1 VETEVETENEDSG
14 NEYDDGQG
22 RVAPAAA
29 AAAAAATSTAAGGE
43 EEQQQWWAN
52 LIVQQLHRSD
62 PHAMRQ
68 LLRKAAFIPAFL
80 RKDVWRL
87 LILGRV
93 EAGGGKDAEGD
104 VTALDA
110 AILSTDLDLENQRVV
125 RVDVERTRPALDQ
138 FKRPRVKNLLARILT
153 YHCKTHGLGYKQG
166 MHEVLAPFVALSD
179 PELPT
184 SDISLCYSAFL
195 RRFLPYAFNQDEEFL
210 SLQICF
216 RLFRL
221 LLLYHHPRLCRFLD
235 QYQLQ
240 PELYA
245 TPWFMTLFSNSL
257 DLPRL
262 YEVWDFY
269 LYWGDP
275 ALHHFVVLAFVI
287 GNADA
292 ILKAEEANLPET
304 MCRLTDGMRSV
315 EEVRALM
322 RTAKDLMLNTPKS
335 FRKILRSALYANL
348 SQSQMN
354 LVLNT
359 LQVSSCIPVSAEE
372 ITSYVLHKNPHRQLD
387 QDSDGDEESVL
398 DDAIA
403 SASGA
408 ASDAAT
414 GRRDCNGGGGG
425 GGGDCSHSLKSPR
438 NGGGGTGGGGG
449 PGKASPSPQRRAE
462 RAAMRS
468 LRVHRQ
474 YIILDCRPRG
484 EFESCRLAPAL
495 HLDPD
500 LLTSPEKLDAKLKE
514 FMPLQGVAHFCLVG
528 AGDDDM
534 GAVGQRK
541 NTSSDLSG
549 EAMGLRTV
557 SNSKSDSP
565 GRAGLVGEAGFLAD
579 RGGSGDMFSKPEGGF
594 GRDSNI
600 KEGGFFGGF
609 SRALSRGY
617 GHAAAASKDGE
628 EEIGRE
634 EDVQVT
640 RLVLMLLQYNFPF
653 ISHVRG
659 DMAAI
664 LEELSAQALAEKEGQ
679 HADNGDFHET
689 LHGALIGA
697 DSDRVREQLMHIS
710 PEKTTKGLF
719 AGLSKWSKKD
729 DKGASA
735 FYASKGGGL
744 GSATAGSKGGKA
756 ADGDDPAP
764 LAKKNADAT
773 AASSRGRGGLGRRD
787 TEDFYMVTK
796 PQDHSPAAEGKSS
809 KRRLFGGVMDRFDN
823 NNNNNNNN
831 ARADGDAA
839 SSSSLAGAA
848 RKQPWLLSPGR
859 SSREARQEA
868 PGREPPAAAAAP
880 FSVLDASAAA
890 EGKPKKATA
899 TATWTKPAA
908 RKRDTP
914 DRLANFFGKILGV
927 KDDALPDRPIDLPP
941 GGGTAD
947 EAKRARSP
955 TTPGVA
961 AAGATG
967 APSAGE
973 PRASESLVSSSDAAA
988 GRGAAAPAPAAAS
1001 SAETPLATAVYSA
1014 TTVSA
1019 ATADAMPV
1027 AVAVAVPL
1035 SDPAAP
1041 ARRPSRSSRT
1051 HRTGSAAAAG
1061 GSRSEG
1067 EVVLVAGTGRVV
1079 SIRDWIAKEERE
1091 NGGAVR
1097 VFSAQRVLDG
1107 KVQKKC
1113 RLAVSR
1119 KSLTQFDDV
1128 QDGDGGATA
1137 AGGGPRG
1144 VVTEH
1149 RGLRHLARITSRKK
1163 HADLIVFHFK
1173 SRSGSGASATGT
1185 AAAAATA
1192 SAAASSSSRRSRS
1205 SSDSKS
1211 HPDILFFFMKDH
1223 ADCLRMVK
1231 ENYRKVTQGDASS
1244 SSSSRSS
1251 STATAASRR
1260 SPGAEPS
1267 DDPNRRHGRQTAK
1280 AVAGAAAGAGM
1291 LVVGAAG
1298 AGMAVAGAAGVAVGA
1313 AFAAGVAAG
1322 ASRKDGGHEEREP
1335 RSSTSPSQTRRRGGS
1350 DGAAAAGLS
1359 GEKPERRRSGGWIPI
1374 DAPGEERRG
1383 SDHGGGGRRPPSSV
1397 SRRASFSRTTGGIE
1411 RGHGG
1416 SSSSRRT
1423 RGASSKNRSGK
1434 DTDGP
1439 SWLGRK

>member
-1 VETEVETENEDSG
+1 
-14 NEYDDGQG
+14 
-22 RVAPAAA
+22 
-29 AAAAAATSTAAGGE
+29 
-43 EEQQQWWAN
+43 
-52 LIVQQLHRSD
+52 
-62 PHAMRQ
+62 
-68 LLRKAAFIPAFL
+68 
-80 RKDVWRL
+80 
-87 LILGRV
+87 
-93 EAGGGKDAEGD
+93 
-104 VTALDA
+104 LDA

-287 GNADA
+287 GNAEA

-304 MCRLTDGMRSV
+304 MCRLTYGMRSV

-372 ITSYVLHKNPHRQLD
+372 ITSYVLHKNPHQQLD
-387 QDSDGDEESVL
+387 QESDGDEESVL

-403 SASGA
+403 SSSGA

-414 GRRDCNGGGGG
+414 GRRDCNGGGGSDG
-425 GGGDCSHSLKSPR
+425 SHSLKSPR
-438 NGGGGTGGGGG
+438 IDGGGGGGGG
-449 PGKASPSPQRRAE
+449 PGRASPSPQRRAE

-565 GRAGLVGEAGFLAD
+565 GRAGLAGEAGSLAD
-579 RGGSGDMFSKPEGGF
+579 RGGSGDMFSKPEGGL
-594 GRDSNI
+594 GRDSNSR
-600 KEGGFFGGF
+600 EGGFLGGF

-617 GHAAAASKDGE
+617 GHAAAAGKDGE

-710 PEKTTKGLF
+710 PEKTSKGLF

-735 FYASKGGGL
+735 SYASKGGGL
-744 GSATAGSKGGKA
+744 GSATAWSKGGKA
-756 ADGDDPAP
+756 ADGDDPAS
-764 LAKKNADAT
+764 LGKKNADAT

-796 PQDHSPAAEGKSS
+796 PQDHSPAAERKSS
-809 KRRLFGGVMDRFDN
+809 KRRLFGGVMDRFDNNNNNINNN

-868 PGREPPAAAAAP
+868 PRREPPRAAAAP
-880 FSVLDASAAA
+880 SSILEASAAA
-890 EGKPKKATA
+890 EGKQKTATATA

-941 GGGTAD
+941 GGGAAD
-947 EAKRARSP
+947 EATRARSP

-961 AAGATG
+961 VAGATG
-967 APSAGE
+967 APASAAGGGATGAPSSGE
-973 PRASESLVSSSDAAA
+973 PRASESLVSSPDAAA
-988 GRGAAAPAPAAAS
+988 GSGAATAATAAAS
-1001 SAETPLATAVYSA
+1001 TAETPLATAVYSA

-1019 ATADAMPV
+1019 AAADAMPV

-1051 HRTGSAAAAG
+1051 QRTRAAAGG

-1119 KSLTQFDDV
+1119 KNLTQV
-1128 QDGDGGATA
+1128 RCGAGQGSAWADGH
-1137 AGGGPRG
+1137 RG
-1144 VVTEH
+1144 V
-1149 RGLRHLARITSRKK
+1149 
-1163 HADLIVFHFK
+1163 
-1173 SRSGSGASATGT
+1173 
-1185 AAAAATA
+1185 
-1192 SAAASSSSRRSRS
+1192 
-1205 SSDSKS
+1205 
-1211 HPDILFFFMKDH
+1211 
-1223 ADCLRMVK
+1223 
-1231 ENYRKVTQGDASS
+1231 
-1244 SSSSRSS
+1244 
-1251 STATAASRR
+1251 
-1260 SPGAEPS
+1260 
-1267 DDPNRRHGRQTAK
+1267 
-1280 AVAGAAAGAGM
+1280 
-1291 LVVGAAG
+1291 
-1298 AGMAVAGAAGVAVGA
+1298 
-1313 AFAAGVAAG
+1313 
-1322 ASRKDGGHEEREP
+1322 
-1335 RSSTSPSQTRRRGGS
+1335 
-1350 DGAAAAGLS
+1350 
-1359 GEKPERRRSGGWIPI
+1359 
-1374 DAPGEERRG
+1374 
-1383 SDHGGGGRRPPSSV
+1383 
-1397 SRRASFSRTTGGIE
+1397 
-1411 RGHGG
+1411 
-1416 SSSSRRT
+1416 
-1423 RGASSKNRSGK
+1423 
-1434 DTDGP
+1434 
-1439 SWLGRK
+1439 

>member
-1 VETEVETENEDSG
+1 
-14 NEYDDGQG
+14 
-22 RVAPAAA
+22 
-29 AAAAAATSTAAGGE
+29 
-43 EEQQQWWAN
+43 
-52 LIVQQLHRSD
+52 
-62 PHAMRQ
+62 MRQ

-80 RKDVWRL
+80 RKDIWRL

-93 EAGGGKDAEGD
+93 EAGGGKGEGSGD
-104 VTALDA
+104 VLALDA

-153 YHCKTHGLGYKQG
+153 YHCKTHGLGLLLFFFSQG

-184 SDISLCYSAFL
+184 SDISLCYSAFIK
-195 RRFLPYAFNQDEEFL
+195 RFLPYAFNQDEEFL

-262 YEVWDFY
+262 YEASSIQAAVWDFY

-287 GNADA
+287 GNAEA

-372 ITSYVLHKNPHRQLD
+372 ITSYILHKNPHRQLD
-387 QDSDGDEESVL
+387 QESDGDEGDDSVL
-398 DDAIA
+398 DNAIA

-408 ASDAAT
+408 ANST
-414 GRRDCNGGGGG
+414 TVRRDGNGSGG
-425 GGGDCSHSLKSPR
+425 GGGD
-438 NGGGGTGGGGG
+438 GGGSG
-449 PGKASPSPQRRAE
+449 PGRASPSPQRRAE

-565 GRAGLVGEAGFLAD
+565 GRAGLGGEAGFLAD
-579 RGGSGDMFSKPEGGF
+579 RGGTGDMFSRPEGGF
-594 GRDSNI
+594 GRDSSH
-600 KEGGFFGGF
+600 KDGGFFGGF
-609 SRALSRGY
+609 SRALTRGY
-617 GHAAAASKDGE
+617 GHAAGKDGE

-679 HADNGDFHET
+679 HADNGNGDFHET

-710 PEKTTKGLF
+710 PEKTSKGLF

-735 FYASKGGGL
+735 SHTSKGGGV
-744 GSATAGSKGGKA
+744 GSTTAGSKGGKA
-756 ADGDDPAP
+756 ADGDDPAS
-764 LAKKNADAT
+764 LAKKDTDA
-773 AASSRGRGGLGRRD
+773 AAAAAASRGRGGLGRRD
-787 TEDFYMVTK
+787 TEDFYMVAK
-796 PQDHSPAAEGKSS
+796 PQDQSPVAERRSS
-809 KRRLFGGVMDRFDN
+809 KRRLFGGVMDRFDS
-823 NNNNNNNN
+823 NNNNN

-839 SSSSLAGAA
+839 SSSSAAAA

-859 SSREARQEA
+859 PSREARPEA
-868 PGREPPAAAAAP
+868 PGREPGAAAAAAAP
-880 FSVLDASAAA
+880 SSVPEASAAA
-890 EGKPKKATA
+890 EEKPKKATA

-908 RKRDTP
+908 RKRDAP

-941 GGGTAD
+941 GGGAAD
-947 EAKRARSP
+947 EATRARSP
-955 TTPGVA
+955 TTNGAA

-967 APSAGE
+967 APSSAAGGGATGAPSGRE
-973 PRASESLVSSSDAAA
+973 QPARETLVSSSDAAA
-988 GRGAAAPAPAAAS
+988 GSGAVAAAAAATNT
-1001 SAETPLATAVYSA
+1001 AEAPLATAVYSA

-1019 ATADAMPV
+1019 ATADALPV

-1041 ARRPSRSSRT
+1041 ARRPSRSGRT
-1051 HRTGSAAAAG
+1051 HRTGAAVAAAG

-1067 EVVLVAGTGRVV
+1067 EAVLVAGTGRVV
-1079 SIRDWIAKEERE
+1079 SIPDWIAKEERE
-1091 NGGAVR
+1091 NGGTVR

-1119 KSLTQFDDV
+1119 KNLTQ
-1128 QDGDGGATA
+1128 
-1137 AGGGPRG
+1137 
-1144 VVTEH
+1144 
-1149 RGLRHLARITSRKK
+1149 
-1163 HADLIVFHFK
+1163 
-1173 SRSGSGASATGT
+1173 
-1185 AAAAATA
+1185 
-1192 SAAASSSSRRSRS
+1192 
-1205 SSDSKS
+1205 
-1211 HPDILFFFMKDH
+1211 
-1223 ADCLRMVK
+1223 
-1231 ENYRKVTQGDASS
+1231 
-1244 SSSSRSS
+1244 
-1251 STATAASRR
+1251 
-1260 SPGAEPS
+1260 
-1267 DDPNRRHGRQTAK
+1267 
-1280 AVAGAAAGAGM
+1280 
-1291 LVVGAAG
+1291 
-1298 AGMAVAGAAGVAVGA
+1298 
-1313 AFAAGVAAG
+1313 
-1322 ASRKDGGHEEREP
+1322 
-1335 RSSTSPSQTRRRGGS
+1335 
-1350 DGAAAAGLS
+1350 
-1359 GEKPERRRSGGWIPI
+1359 
-1374 DAPGEERRG
+1374 
-1383 SDHGGGGRRPPSSV
+1383 
-1397 SRRASFSRTTGGIE
+1397 
-1411 RGHGG
+1411 
-1416 SSSSRRT
+1416 
-1423 RGASSKNRSGK
+1423 
-1434 DTDGP
+1434 
-1439 SWLGRK
+1439 

>member
-1 VETEVETENEDSG
+1 MSTRETEGTSSHVFFGDSDADSGTGFGEEEENPFLVDDRDVGPECSTTTSTSQDNAAPLWQQALLPQPPSSFPVIVPSLSGVETEVETENEDSG

-29 AAAAAATSTAAGGE
+29 AAATSTAAGGE

-52 LIVQQLHRSD
+52 LIVQQLHQSD

-93 EAGGGKDAEGD
+93 EAGGGKDEEGD
-104 VTALDA
+104 VAALDA

-287 GNADA
+287 GNAEA

-387 QDSDGDEESVL
+387 QESDGDEESVL

-403 SASGA
+403 SASGT

-425 GGGDCSHSLKSPR
+425 GDGSHSLKSRR
-438 NGGGGTGGGGG
+438 NDGRGAGGGG
-449 PGKASPSPQRRAE
+449 PGRASPSPQRRAE

-514 FMPLQGVAHFCLVG
+514 FMPLQSVAHFCLVG

-565 GRAGLVGEAGFLAD
+565 GRAGLAGEVGFLAD

-594 GRDSNI
+594 GRDSNSR
-600 KEGGFFGGF
+600 EGGFLGGF

-617 GHAAAASKDGE
+617 GHAAAAGKDGE

-710 PEKTTKGLF
+710 PEKTSKGLF

-729 DKGASA
+729 DKPPPPS
-735 FYASKGGGL
+735 YASKGGGL

-756 ADGDDPAP
+756 ADGDDPAS
-764 LAKKNADAT
+764 LGKKNADAT

-796 PQDHSPAAEGKSS
+796 PQDHSPAAERKSS

-823 NNNNNNNN
+823 NNSNNNNNN

-839 SSSSLAGAA
+839 SSSSSSLAGAA

-868 PGREPPAAAAAP
+868 PGREPPRAAAAP
-880 FSVLDASAAA
+880 SSVLEASAAA
-890 EGKPKKATA
+890 EGKQKTATTTA

-941 GGGTAD
+941 GGGAAD
-947 EAKRARSP
+947 EATRARSP
-955 TTPGVA
+955 TTSGVA

-967 APSAGE
+967 APTSAAGGGATGAPSSGE
-973 PRASESLVSSSDAAA
+973 PRASESFVSSSDAAA
-988 GRGAAAPAPAAAS
+988 GSGAAAAAAAAAS
-1001 SAETPLATAVYSA
+1001 TAETPLATAVYSA

-1051 HRTGSAAAAG
+1051 DRTRAAAGG

-1067 EVVLVAGTGRVV
+1067 EVVLEAGTGRVV

-1119 KSLTQFDDV
+1119 KSLTQV
-1128 QDGDGGATA
+1128 RCGAGQGSAWADGH
-1137 AGGGPRG
+1137 RG
-1144 VVTEH
+1144 VW
-1149 RGLRHLARITSRKK
+1149 SR
-1163 HADLIVFHFK
+1163 
-1173 SRSGSGASATGT
+1173 
-1185 AAAAATA
+1185 
-1192 SAAASSSSRRSRS
+1192 
-1205 SSDSKS
+1205 
-1211 HPDILFFFMKDH
+1211 
-1223 ADCLRMVK
+1223 
-1231 ENYRKVTQGDASS
+1231 
-1244 SSSSRSS
+1244 
-1251 STATAASRR
+1251 
-1260 SPGAEPS
+1260 
-1267 DDPNRRHGRQTAK
+1267 
-1280 AVAGAAAGAGM
+1280 
-1291 LVVGAAG
+1291 
-1298 AGMAVAGAAGVAVGA
+1298 
-1313 AFAAGVAAG
+1313 
-1322 ASRKDGGHEEREP
+1322 ER
-1335 RSSTSPSQTRRRGGS
+1335 
-1350 DGAAAAGLS
+1350 
-1359 GEKPERRRSGGWIPI
+1359 
-1374 DAPGEERRG
+1374 
-1383 SDHGGGGRRPPSSV
+1383 
-1397 SRRASFSRTTGGIE
+1397 
-1411 RGHGG
+1411 
-1416 SSSSRRT
+1416 
-1423 RGASSKNRSGK
+1423 
-1434 DTDGP
+1434 
-1439 SWLGRK
+1439 

>member
-1 VETEVETENEDSG
+1 
-14 NEYDDGQG
+14 
-22 RVAPAAA
+22 
-29 AAAAAATSTAAGGE
+29 
-43 EEQQQWWAN
+43 
-52 LIVQQLHRSD
+52 
-62 PHAMRQ
+62 
-68 LLRKAAFIPAFL
+68 
-80 RKDVWRL
+80 
-87 LILGRV
+87 
-93 EAGGGKDAEGD
+93 
-104 VTALDA
+104 
-110 AILSTDLDLENQRVV
+110 
-125 RVDVERTRPALDQ
+125 
-138 FKRPRVKNLLARILT
+138 
-153 YHCKTHGLGYKQG
+153 
-166 MHEVLAPFVALSD
+166 
-179 PELPT
+179 
-184 SDISLCYSAFL
+184 
-195 RRFLPYAFNQDEEFL
+195 
-210 SLQICF
+210 
-216 RLFRL
+216 
-221 LLLYHHPRLCRFLD
+221 
-235 QYQLQ
+235 
-240 PELYA
+240 
-245 TPWFMTLFSNSL
+245 
-257 DLPRL
+257 
-262 YEVWDFY
+262 
-269 LYWGDP
+269 
-275 ALHHFVVLAFVI
+275 
-287 GNADA
+287 
-292 ILKAEEANLPET
+292 

-372 ITSYVLHKNPHRQLD
+372 ITSYILHKNPHRQLD

-425 GGGDCSHSLKSPR
+425 GDGSHSLESPR
-438 NGGGGTGGGGG
+438 NGGGGTGGGG
-449 PGKASPSPQRRAE
+449 PGRASPSPQRRAE

-565 GRAGLVGEAGFLAD
+565 GRAGLVGEAGFLTD
-579 RGGSGDMFSKPEGGF
+579 RGGNGDMFSKPEGGF
-594 GRDSNI
+594 GRDSNS

-617 GHAAAASKDGE
+617 GHAAAVGKDGE

-679 HADNGDFHET
+679 HADNSDFHET

-710 PEKTTKGLF
+710 PEKTSKGLF

-744 GSATAGSKGGKA
+744 GSATAGSKAGKA
-756 ADGDDPAP
+756 ADGDDPAS
-764 LAKKNADAT
+764 LAKKIAEAT

-796 PQDHSPAAEGKSS
+796 PQDHSPGAERKSS

-823 NNNNNNNN
+823 SINNNNNN

-839 SSSSLAGAA
+839 SASSLAGAA
-848 RKQPWLLSPGR
+848 RKQPSLLSPGR

-868 PGREPPAAAAAP
+868 PGREPPAAAAP
-880 FSVLDASAAA
+880 SSVLEASAAA

-941 GGGTAD
+941 GGGPAD
-947 EAKRARSP
+947 EATRARSP

-967 APSAGE
+967 VPLSAAGGGATGAPSSGV
-973 PRASESLVSSSDAAA
+973 PRANQSLVSSSSDAAA
-988 GRGAAAPAPAAAS
+988 GSGAVAAAAAS
-1001 SAETPLATAVYSA
+1001 TAETPLATAVYSA

-1035 SDPAAP
+1035 SDPAVP

-1051 HRTGSAAAAG
+1051 HRTGTAAAAG

-1067 EVVLVAGTGRVV
+1067 ELVLVAGTGRVV

-1091 NGGAVR
+1091 NGGTVR

-1119 KSLTQFDDV
+1119 KSLTQFFD
-1128 QDGDGGATA
+1128 
-1137 AGGGPRG
+1137 
-1144 VVTEH
+1144 VTE
-1149 RGLRHLARITSRKK
+1149 
-1163 HADLIVFHFK
+1163 
-1173 SRSGSGASATGT
+1173 
-1185 AAAAATA
+1185 
-1192 SAAASSSSRRSRS
+1192 
-1205 SSDSKS
+1205 
-1211 HPDILFFFMKDH
+1211 
-1223 ADCLRMVK
+1223 
-1231 ENYRKVTQGDASS
+1231 
-1244 SSSSRSS
+1244 
-1251 STATAASRR
+1251 
-1260 SPGAEPS
+1260 
-1267 DDPNRRHGRQTAK
+1267 GR
-1280 AVAGAAAGAGM
+1280 
-1291 LVVGAAG
+1291 
-1298 AGMAVAGAAGVAVGA
+1298 
-1313 AFAAGVAAG
+1313 
-1322 ASRKDGGHEEREP
+1322 
-1335 RSSTSPSQTRRRGGS
+1335 
-1350 DGAAAAGLS
+1350 
-1359 GEKPERRRSGGWIPI
+1359 
-1374 DAPGEERRG
+1374 
-1383 SDHGGGGRRPPSSV
+1383 GGGGRP
-1397 SRRASFSRTTGGIE
+1397 GGGA
-1411 RGHGG
+1411 RG
-1416 SSSSRRT
+1416 
-1423 RGASSKNRSGK
+1423 
-1434 DTDGP
+1434 
-1439 SWLGRK
+1439 